1 MIRADG
7 ERASR
12 DASSP
17 PESHVIHSSLV
28 RPVLFAGAEPAAV
41 MVEVT
46 AAFALVFGI
55 GFHAVTVLLALFY
68 LTTVHGFMVWVAAQ
82 DPQMTALYARSLG
95 TRDFYP
101 PHAGVRAMTP
111 VVRSSI
117 PGER

>member
-7 ERASR
+7 ERAR
-12 DASSP
+12 DASA
-17 PESHVIHSSLV
+17 ESHAIHSSLV

-82 DPQMTALYARSLG
+82 DPQMTALYVRSLAS
-95 TRDFYP
+95 RDFYP
-101 PHAGVRAMTP
+101 PHAGVGARTP

-117 PGER
+117 PGKR